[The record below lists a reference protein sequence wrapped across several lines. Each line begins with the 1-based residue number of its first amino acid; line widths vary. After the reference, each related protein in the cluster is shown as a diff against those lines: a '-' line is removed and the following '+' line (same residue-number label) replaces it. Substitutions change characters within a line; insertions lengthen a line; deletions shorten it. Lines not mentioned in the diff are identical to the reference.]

1 MDFST
6 LKTTTADWLNRSDLS
21 SQIGDFINIAIR
33 KIENSPKHNF
43 KYMKSYATGPFV
55 SGDYTLAYPT
65 RYKAIQAFYVLD
77 TNNKYIRLDKQTLS
91 HALSRWPYISEFKDF
106 PEMAADDD
114 ANSQFIIRPTIDQTY
129 TYNLYYY
136 AYSAELSGDTDTNW
150 WTDNYWEVLMYRA
163 LHEASMFVKDVN
175 EAQIWMTKFDEAFGD
190 IVDVQ
195 IDNEW
200 EGSPH
205 ERTSD
210 YVV

>member
-1 MDFST
+1 MDFAT

-33 KIENSPKHNF
+33 KIENHPKHNF
-43 KYMKSYATGPFV
+43 KYMRSYATGTFV
-55 SGDYTLAYPT
+55 IDDYILAYPT

-77 TNNKYIRLDKQTLS
+77 TNSKYELLKKKTLS
-91 HALSRWPYISEFKDF
+91 VALTEFPYLSDQKGF

-163 LHEASMFVKDVN
+163 LHEASMFVKDVQ

>member
-33 KIENSPKHNF
+33 KIENHPKHNF
-43 KYMKSYATGPFV
+43 KYMRSYATGTFV
-55 SGDYTLAYPT
+55 IDDYILAYPT

-77 TNNKYIRLDKQTLS
+77 TNSKYELLKKKTLS
-91 HALSRWPYISEFKDF
+91 VALTEFPYLSDQKDF